1 MMDVLLPNSWDMF
14 NPWSWNFSLMSNK
27 ETSQVALVVENLPAS
42 AGDIKRQV
50 QFLGQEDALE
60 EGMATQVSTTASG
73 VDLILIWGRCITFL
87 LLP

>member
-42 AGDIKRQV
+42 AGDIKRLRFNPWVRKMPWRRAWQPKC
-50 QFLGQEDALE
+50 QQLPLG
-60 EGMATQVSTTASG
+60 
-73 VDLILIWGRCITFL
+73 LI
-87 LLP
+87 